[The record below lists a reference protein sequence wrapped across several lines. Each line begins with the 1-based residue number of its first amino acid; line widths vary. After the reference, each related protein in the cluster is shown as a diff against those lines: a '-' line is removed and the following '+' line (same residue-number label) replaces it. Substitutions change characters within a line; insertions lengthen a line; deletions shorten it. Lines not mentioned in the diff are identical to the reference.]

1 MDEAVR
7 LDIDTGIGCCEG
19 RVSALLDGVVKG
31 RGGEERRG
39 EERRGGS
46 G

>member
-1 MDEAVR
+1 MKR
-7 LDIDTGIGCCEG
+7 FIWTLIRGIGCCER

-31 RGGEERRG
+31 RGE